1 MLEAET
7 MDGNNILLYSITGYI
22 VQYMSGT
29 PELVNIMIP
38 FGILSQVG
46 SYVQYY
52 RLDPV
57 NA

>member
-29 PELVNIMIP
+29 TELVKHNDSVRNIKP
-38 FGILSQVG
+38 GG
-46 SYVQYY
+46 
-52 RLDPV
+52 
-57 NA
+57 